1 MKFCW
6 IVTQQGAVPI
16 VTINSTALFSGIADL
31 SIPMRVVSTEYIYIY
46 IYIYIRVWSEIY
58 IKVGCFL
65 FHLP

>member
-31 SIPMRVVSTEYIYIY
+31 SIPMRGVSTEYIYIY
-46 IYIYIRVWSEIY
+46 IYKSLVRNIY
-58 IKVGCFL
+58 
-65 FHLP
+65 

>member
-31 SIPMRVVSTEYIYIY
+31 SIPMRGVSTE
-46 IYIYIRVWSEIY
+46 YIYIRVWSEIY